1 VIEFSRPVPLADVDR
16 RPVQRQIEAEPAER
30 ALLAKRLGLA
40 ALQSLTADFTAVK
53 RRGTIIVTGR
63 FDAAV
68 EQVCIVTLEPFAAQ
82 VSGEI
87 DEVYSESED
96 GGDNGEVDID
106 PDTPEPLMGD
116 SLDIGEVVAQCL
128 ALEIDPHPRAP
139 GADLADLEAPAEP
152 EHDPAHP
159 FAALRKLHGN
169 S

>member
-1 VIEFSRPVPLADVDR
+1 
-16 RPVQRQIEAEPAER
+16 
-30 ALLAKRLGLA
+30 
-40 ALQSLTADFTAVK
+40 
-53 RRGTIIVTGR
+53 
-63 FDAAV
+63 
-68 EQVCIVTLEPFAAQ
+68 
-82 VSGEI
+82 
-87 DEVYSESED
+87 
-96 GGDNGEVDID
+96 VDID